1 MVISFLG
8 LRQEELLAG
17 GRRRPRRTEEAA
29 MAKLTGQVRSGQ
41 VRSGQVRSGQA
52 RSGANG
58 DIFCASLPYC
68 HRVLRGLKLLLLL

>member
-17 GRRRPRRTEEAA
+17 GARRPRRTEEAA
-29 MAKLTGQVRSGQ
+29 MAQLTGQVRSGQ
-41 VRSGQVRSGQA
+41 V

-58 DIFCASLPYC
+58 DIFCASLPLC
-68 HRVLRGLKLLLLL
+68 HRGLRELKLLLLL